1 MPQSESVED
10 YLKAILERE
19 SSGTGS
25 APTSE
30 VAQVLGVS
38 PASVT
43 GMLKRLGRAGLV
55 RHVPYRGASLTPT
68 GRRVALRVVRR
79 HRVLETYLAAKLGY
93 GWDSVH
99 AEAERLEHAVSDEL
113 VERMAMA
120 LGDPRHDPHGTPIP
134 TAGGLVEPLLGT
146 PMTDVAPG
154 ELAKLLQ
161 VSGRDAELLRYV
173 AALGLRPG
181 VRFEVAARQPFGGP
195 VTIRLLGP
203 PVREHVIGREL
214 AARLLCEVVP
224 REAG

>member
-1 MPQSESVED
+1 MLSQSTED

-19 SSGTGS
+19 AGHGAASTTGI
-25 APTSE
+25 ARI
-30 VAQVLGVS
+30 LRVS

-55 RHVPYRGASLTPT
+55 QHVPYRGASLTAT

-120 LGDPRHDPHGTPIP
+120 LGEPRYDPHGTPIP
-134 TAGGLVEPLLGT
+134 TAAGLVESLQGT
-146 PMTDVAPG
+146 PLADVSAG
-154 ELAKLLQ
+154 ELAKLLR
-161 VSGRDAELLRYV
+161 VSGRDPELLRYV
-173 AALGLRPG
+173 ASLGLRPG
-181 VRFEVAARQPFGGP
+181 VRFEVAARQPFRGP
-195 VTIRLLGP
+195 VTIRVLGP
-203 PVREHVIGREL
+203 PVREHAIGGEL
-214 AARLLCEVVP
+214 ATRLLCEVVP